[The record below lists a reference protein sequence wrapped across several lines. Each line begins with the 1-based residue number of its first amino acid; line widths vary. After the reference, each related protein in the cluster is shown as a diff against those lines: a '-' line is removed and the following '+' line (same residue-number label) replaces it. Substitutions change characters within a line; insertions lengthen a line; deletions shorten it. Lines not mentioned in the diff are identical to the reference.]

1 MKISTLLLAAGKGT
15 RMKSKLLKVLH
26 PLAGKPMLWH
36 PIQQIQKISD
46 QKPVV
51 IVGYQA
57 DDVKQIFSDAAEY
70 VIQEEQLGTGHAVM
84 QAKPLLSG
92 KSDLVLVLFGDMPL
106 VTADTLSALI
116 EKQKNNR
123 GPISMLTVIADD
135 PRGFGRIVRNENGE
149 VEAIVEEVDCTPEQ
163 LEIKEL
169 NISMYCFQ
177 ADWLWDKLADIPIS
191 AKGEYYL
198 TDIVAIARQQGLP
211 VQAEVITDPQEAMGI
226 NTRVHLAEAEAILRQ
241 RINQQ
246 WMLSGVTLT
255 DPNTTYIEASV
266 TIGQDTIIHPN
277 TNLQGDTH
285 IGEDCEIGP
294 NSIIVD
300 TTTGDRCQVFASVLE
315 RAKLGNNVDIGPF
328 GHLRKGAHLED
339 NVHMGNF
346 GEVKNATLGPGAKMG
361 HFSYIGDATI
371 GENVNIGAG
380 TITCN
385 YDGKNKHH
393 TVIEEGVFIGS
404 DTMLIAPLKIGKNAR
419 TGAGAVVNKDV
430 KENTLVVGMP
440 ARSIRKLDQE
450 GE

>member
-26 PLAGKPMLWH
+26 PLAGKPMVWH
-36 PIQQIQKISD
+36 PIQQIQQISD

-51 IVGYQA
+51 VIGYQA
-57 DDVKQIFSDAAEY
+57 DAVQQALGEDADY

-84 QAKPLLSG
+84 QAKTILSG
-92 KSDLVLVLFGDMPL
+92 KSDLVMVLLGDMPL
-106 VTADTLSALI
+106 VTAETLTALI
-116 EKQKNNR
+116 EKQKNNS
-123 GPISMLTVIADD
+123 GPISMLTVIVED
-135 PRGFGRIVRNENGE
+135 PRGFGRIVRNAEGE
-149 VEAIVEEVDCTPEQ
+149 VEAIVEEADCTPEQ
-163 LEIKEL
+163 LTIKEL
-169 NISMYCFQ
+169 NISMYCFK
-177 ADWLWDKLADIPIS
+177 ADWLWKNLDAIPIS

-198 TDIVAIARQQGLP
+198 TDIIAVARQQGLP

-226 NTRVHLAEAEAILRQ
+226 NTRVHLAEAEKIIRQ

-246 WMLSGVTLT
+246 WMLSGVTII

-266 TIGQDTIIHPN
+266 TIGQDTIVYPN
-277 TNLQGDTH
+277 TILQGETH
-285 IGEDCEIGP
+285 IGEECEIGP
-294 NSIIVD
+294 NSIVVD
-300 TTTGDRCQVFASVLE
+300 TTTGDHCQIFASVLE
-315 RAKLGNNVDIGPF
+315 RAKLENNVDIGPF
-328 GHLRKGAHLED
+328 GHLRKGAHLAD

-346 GEVKNATLGPGAKMG
+346 GEVKNATLGPGVKMG

-385 YDGKNKHH
+385 YDGKNKNH
-393 TVIEEGVFIGS
+393 TEIEEGVFIGS
-404 DTMLIAPLKIGKNAR
+404 DTMLIAPLKIGKHAR

-440 ARSIRKLDQE
+440 ARAIRKLDNNSE
-450 GE
+450 